1 ARTLQEMVAAPAGLR
16 DGWKRLEE
24 LEHRGDELTHDM
36 HRRLNRTF
44 ITPISRPTLQALIS
58 GIDNVVDTIEAA
70 ASRMVLYHIQEPTA
84 EVRRLVEPIVAA
96 TELIAKA
103 IQSLP
108 GLEDAEAACV
118 EINRLENTADDLFR
132 EAIADLFATERPP
145 AEVLKWK
152 EIYELLEAVTDR
164 CEDVANVIEAIAS
177 RNA

>member
-1 ARTLQEMVAAPAGLR
+1 
-16 DGWKRLEE
+16 
-24 LEHRGDELTHDM
+24 
-36 HRRLNRTF
+36 
-44 ITPISRPTLQALIS
+44 
-58 GIDNVVDTIEAA
+58 
-70 ASRMVLYHIQEPTA
+70 
-84 EVRRLVEPIVAA
+84 VRRLVEPIVAA